1 MLDASTFTDKDVIN
15 LANEHFINLKIDAET
30 DYGRELFNQYNG
42 TGYPLIVFLDQD
54 GIEIDRFAG
63 YVPAYE
69 FINKMNDVLNG
80 ENILSSYLEQYN
92 QGNHTAELVK
102 KLANK
107 YNDKGEYRI
116 ALRYYKELS
125 KTANLSLS
133 DFNVAKYHIASLS
146 LKENNTDLIIEY
158 LEQYKESKYFE
169 RATYDLIDYYK
180 ANQMEFEELS
190 IYKLYLQHFMENSNF
205 LNTYAWRMTELNR
218 NLDDALDKVNLSLS
232 LIDEK
237 NQMYPMILDTKA
249 EVLWKLD
256 KTDEAIEVIDKAIL
270 LDSESQYYK
279 AQKEKFLNSNL

>member
-1 MLDASTFTDKDVIN
+1 MLDASTFTDTDVIN
-15 LANEHFINLKIDAET
+15 FANEHFINLKIDAET
-30 DYGRELFNQYNG
+30 DYGRELFNQFNG

-69 FINKMNDVLNG
+69 FINKMNDVLSG

-107 YNDKGEYRI
+107 YNDKGEYKI

-146 LKENNTDLIIEY
+146 LQDNNTDLIIEY
-158 LEQYKESKYFE
+158 LEQYKESEYFE
-169 RATYDLIDYYK
+169 RAIYDLIDYYK

-190 IYKLYLQHFMENSNF
+190 IYKLYLQYFMENSNF

-218 NLDDALDKVNLSLS
+218 NLDDALDKVDLSLS
-232 LIDEK
+232 LIDEN

-256 KTDEAIEVIDKAIL
+256 KTDKAIEVIDKAIL

>member
-1 MLDASTFTDKDVIN
+1 MLDASTFTDTDVIN

-69 FINKMNDVLNG
+69 FINKMNDVLSG

-107 YNDKGEYRI
+107 YNDKGEYKI

-146 LKENNTDLIIEY
+146 LKNNNTDLIIEY
-158 LEQYKESKYFE
+158 LEQYKESEYFE

-190 IYKLYLQHFMENSNF
+190 IYKLYLQYFMENSNF

-232 LIDEK
+232 LIDEN

>member
-1 MLDASTFTDKDVIN
+1 MLDASTFTDNDVIN
-15 LANEHFINLKIDAET
+15 LANEHFINLKINAET
-30 DYGRELFNQYNG
+30 DYGRELFNQFNG
-42 TGYPLIVFLDQD
+42 AGYPLIVFLDQD

-63 YVPAYE
+63 YMPAYE
-69 FINKMNDVLNG
+69 FINKMNDVLSG

-102 KLANK
+102 KLADK
-107 YNDKGEYRI
+107 YKDKGEYKV
-116 ALRYYKELS
+116 ALRYYQELA

-146 LKENNTDLIIEY
+146 LKENNADLIIEY

-169 RATYDLIDYYK
+169 DATYDLIDYYK

-190 IYKLYLQHFMENSNF
+190 IYKLYLQYFMENSNF

-232 LIDEK
+232 LIDEAH
-237 NQMYPMILDTKA
+237 QMYPMIVDTKA
-249 EVLWKLD
+249 EILWKLD
-256 KTDEAIEVIDKAIL
+256 QIDEAIEVIDKAIL

>member
-69 FINKMNDVLNG
+69 FINKMNDVLIG

-107 YNDKGEYRI
+107 YNDKGEYKI

-146 LKENNTDLIIEY
+146 LKDNNTDLIIEY
-158 LEQYKESKYFE
+158 LEQYKDSEYFE

-232 LIDEK
+232 LIDEN

>member
-69 FINKMNDVLNG
+69 FINKMNDVLIG

-107 YNDKGEYRI
+107 YNDKGEYKI

-146 LKENNTDLIIEY
+146 LKDNNTDLIIEY
-158 LEQYKESKYFE
+158 LEQYKDSEYFE

-190 IYKLYLQHFMENSNF
+190 IYKLYLQYFMENSNF

-232 LIDEK
+232 LIDEN
-237 NQMYPMILDTKA
+237 NQMYPIILDTKA

>member
-1 MLDASTFTDKDVIN
+1 MLDASTFTDTDVIN
-15 LANEHFINLKIDAET
+15 FANEHFINLKIDAET
-30 DYGRELFNQYNG
+30 DYGRELFNQFNG

-69 FINKMNDVLNG
+69 FINKMNDVLSG

-107 YNDKGEYRI
+107 YNDKGEYKI

-146 LKENNTDLIIEY
+146 LQDNNTDLIIEY
-158 LEQYKESKYFE
+158 LEQYKESEYFE
-169 RATYDLIDYYK
+169 RAIYDLIDYYK

-190 IYKLYLQHFMENSNF
+190 IYKLYLQYFMENSNF

-218 NLDDALDKVNLSLS
+218 NLDDALDKVDLSLS
-232 LIDEK
+232 LIDEN

-256 KTDEAIEVIDKAIL
+256 QIDKAIEVIDKAIL
-270 LDSESQYYK
+270 LDPESQYYK

>member
-15 LANEHFINLKIDAET
+15 LANEHFINFKINAET
-30 DYGRELFNQYNG
+30 NYGRELFNQFNG
-42 TGYPLIVFLDQD
+42 AGYPLIVFLDQD

-63 YVPAYE
+63 YMPAYE
-69 FINKMNDVLNG
+69 FINKMNDVLSG

-102 KLANK
+102 KLADK
-107 YNDKGEYRI
+107 YKDKGEYKV
-116 ALRYYKELS
+116 ALRYYQELA

-146 LKENNTDLIIEY
+146 LKENNADLIIKY

-169 RATYDLIDYYK
+169 DATYDLIDYYK

-190 IYKLYLQHFMENSNF
+190 IYKLYLQYFMENSNF

-232 LIDEK
+232 MIDETH
-237 NQMYPMILDTKA
+237 QMYPMILDTKA
-249 EVLWKLD
+249 EILWKLD
-256 KTDEAIEVIDKAIL
+256 QIDEAIEVIDKAIL